1 MTEYILTEYIRI
13 ADNNIKN
20 APDCGSVRLMN
31 NILNSLKIIVNNQQ
45 TPTTMSEL
53 KQLRNSIENVFTN
66 RFITPQTRKVQESV
80 LVAVAM
86 AQDYIHTI

>member
-1 MTEYILTEYIRI
+1 MTEYILNEYIRI

-31 NILNSLKIIVNNQQ
+31 NILSELKIIVTNQQ
-45 TPTTMSEL
+45 TPTTMSKL
-53 KQLRNSIENVFTN
+53 KQLRKDIENVFSG

>member
-1 MTEYILTEYIRI
+1 MTEYILNEYIRI

-31 NILNSLKIIVNNQQ
+31 NILRELKIIVTNQQ
-45 TPTTMSEL
+45 TPTTMSNL
-53 KQLRNSIENVFTN
+53 KKLRKDIENVFSG

-86 AQDYIHTI
+86 VQDYIHTI